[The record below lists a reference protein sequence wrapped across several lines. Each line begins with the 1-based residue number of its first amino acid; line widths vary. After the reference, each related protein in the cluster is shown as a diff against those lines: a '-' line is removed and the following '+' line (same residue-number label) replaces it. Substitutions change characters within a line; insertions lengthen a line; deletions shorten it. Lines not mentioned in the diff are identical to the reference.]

1 MGYIDHLPPLPSSM
15 FIMQNSKHVT
25 INSDGI
31 QRVVNLLV
39 ERCRDCPLT
48 PENWLKH
55 ELTPNTADDQA
66 IECLL
71 NFSFWSNT
79 DAQFEVLYKGK
90 VYTGY
95 WALCAAVNRAMDE
108 GIDIL
113 NPTVYQNISDE
124 QLKHIFRSC
133 TTESIP
139 LFHERL
145 VALQNAGKTLLE
157 NFSGAF
163 KNVLIECDKSASKLL
178 TLLCDY
184 FPNFRDYTVYKGKNV
199 SFMKRAQILVG
210 DLWQCFEGKGPG
222 YFHDA
227 DDITAF
233 ADYRVPQVLN
243 YFGVIQYS
251 EDLITKIRNG
261 EEIDNGSEFEVEI
274 RAATILA
281 VHNIVKS
288 LKSKNVDCNSIL
300 IDNFLWNYRRSHAD
314 EVEAAIPMHRTRCVF
329 Y

>member
-1 MGYIDHLPPLPSSM
+1 MGYMDHLPPLPSSM

-25 INSDGI
+25 IK
-31 QRVVNLLV
+31 LV
-39 ERCRDCPLT
+39 ERCRDHPLT

-55 ELTPNTADDQA
+55 ELTPNAADDQA

-79 DAQFEVLYKGK
+79 DAQFEVLYKGN

-163 KNVLIECDKSASKLL
+163 KNVLIKCDKSASKLL

-210 DLWQCFEGKGPG
+210 DLWLCFEGKGPG
-222 YFHDA
+222 YFQDA

-233 ADYRVPQVLN
+233 ADYRVPQVLH

-251 EDLITKIRNG
+251 EDLITKIR

-300 IDNFLWNYRRSHAD
+300 VDNFLWNYRRSHSD
-314 EVEAAIPMHRTRCVF
+314 EIEAAIPMHRTRCVF